1 MPKKSRAAN
10 DHYRYNL
17 WISFIISKKLSLLD
31 PLLFSAKVRL
41 LFSLEL
47 IEELERTIHKPKF
60 KPYFSTNDLE
70 EMLSAFEPYID
81 LIDVISLI
89 SICRDP
95 KDNFLLALAKDGK
108 ADFLL
113 TGDKD
118 LIDLK
123 KIGKTKINTITS
135 FLEEM
140 KTRI

>member
-1 MPKKSRAAN
+1 M
-10 DHYRYNL
+10 
-17 WISFIISKKLSLLD
+17 
-31 PLLFSAKVRL
+31 LLFSV
-41 LFSLEL
+41 EL
-47 IEELERTIHKPKF
+47 IEEIERTILKPKF
-60 KPYFSTNDLE
+60 KPYFSTNGLE

-108 ADFLL
+108 ANFLL

>member
-1 MPKKSRAAN
+1 
-10 DHYRYNL
+10 
-17 WISFIISKKLSLLD
+17 
-31 PLLFSAKVRL
+31 
-41 LFSLEL
+41 
-47 IEELERTIHKPKF
+47 
-60 KPYFSTNDLE
+60 
-70 EMLSAFEPYID
+70 MLSVFEPFID
-81 LIDVISLI
+81 LIDVISII